1 MNLVVGSTGMVG
13 GEVCRLLSEKGM
25 PFRAMVRP
33 SSDPAKV
40 EGLKQLGA
48 EIVEGDLRQPETLK
62 AACAGVDAVICTVS
76 ALPFGYQPGVNDIQN
91 VDMEGGKA
99 LVDAAKAAR
108 VKIFIY
114 TSFSKNMDLDFP
126 LNKAKRAVENHL
138 LASGMVHTILRPSY
152 FMQVWLSP
160 AVGFDAANAKA
171 AIYGTGDQPI
181 SWIDYKDVA
190 RFAVESLTNPAACN
204 ATLELGGPETV
215 SPNQVVRC
223 YEVKLGS
230 PIEVTHVPAEALLGQ
245 MQSAEDPMQRSF
257 AGLMLAYASGD
268 PIPMDAVLQAFQ
280 LKLTTVDEFVAGG

>member
-1 MNLVVGSTGMVG
+1 MILVVGSTGMVG

-33 SSDPAKV
+33 TSDPVKV
-40 EGLKQLGA
+40 EGLKRLDA

-62 AACAGVDAVICTVS
+62 TACAGVDAVICTVS
-76 ALPFGYQPGVNDIQN
+76 ALPFGYQPGVNDIHN

-99 LVDAAKAAR
+99 LVDAAKAAK
-108 VKIFIY
+108 VKHFIY

-126 LNKAKRAVENHL
+126 LNNAKRAVENHI
-138 LASGMVHTILRPSY
+138 LASDMVHTLLRPSY

-160 AVGFDAANAKA
+160 AVGFDAANRKA

-190 RFAVESLTNPAACN
+190 RFAVAALTNPAACN
-204 ATLELGGPETV
+204 AILELGGPETV
-215 SPNQVVRC
+215 SPNLVVQC

-280 LKLTTVDEFVAGG
+280 LKLTTVDEFISGG